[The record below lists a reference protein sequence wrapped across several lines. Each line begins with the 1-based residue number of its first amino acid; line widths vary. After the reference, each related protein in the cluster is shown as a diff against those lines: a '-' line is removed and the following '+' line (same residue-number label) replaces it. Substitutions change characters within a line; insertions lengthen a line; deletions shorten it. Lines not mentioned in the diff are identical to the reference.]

1 MKTLTIFNILL
12 AASFA
17 AAVCTACTGAD
28 SDKDHDGIAD
38 HIDQCPDTPAL
49 RKGNPNSKYAVLFT
63 QQELSAQ
70 NISVAVD
77 ENGCALDSDADGVAD
92 YRDYC
97 PDNSP
102 LEISAGVSKNGCP
115 LQSDADGTPDYRD
128 KCPGTLAGTKT
139 NRFGC
144 PQ

>member
-1 MKTLTIFNILL
+1 MKIPAVFNTLL

-17 AAVCTACTGAD
+17 AAVCTSCTD
-28 SDKDHDGIAD
+28 TNTDKDHDGVVD
-38 HIDQCPDTPAL
+38 SIDQCPDTPPL

-63 QQELSAQ
+63 AQELSTET
-70 NISVAVD
+70 ISVAVD
-77 ENGCALDSDADGVAD
+77 ETGCALDSDKDGIAD

-102 LEISAGVSKNGCP
+102 LEISAGVASNGCP

-128 KCPGTLAGTKT
+128 KCPDTAAGIKT
-139 NRFGC
+139 DRFGC